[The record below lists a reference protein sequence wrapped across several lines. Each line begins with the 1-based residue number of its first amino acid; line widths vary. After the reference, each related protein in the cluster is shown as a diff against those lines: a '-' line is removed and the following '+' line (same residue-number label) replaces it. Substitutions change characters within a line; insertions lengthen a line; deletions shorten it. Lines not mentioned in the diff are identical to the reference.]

1 MKSRPLPVRLRP
13 DYSYQPRAADY
24 LLRAVGAVA
33 HETTFKQSMTAVEF
47 AREEW
52 GDDTTEIIL
61 RAATTQATI
70 TDPSWAGSL
79 ARAATGDFVASLA
92 WMGMDPSIC
101 WFCLGICQGNIARI
115 YFYIRS

>member
-24 LLRAVGAVA
+24 LMRAVTAVA
-33 HETTFKQSMTAVEF
+33 HEATFKQSTAVEF

-52 GDDTTEIIL
+52 GDHTTEVIL

-70 TDPSWAGSL
+70 TDPGWAGSL
-79 ARAATGDFVASLA
+79 AR
-92 WMGMDPSIC
+92 PP
-101 WFCLGICQGNIARI
+101 GISFSSRTPPWG
-115 YFYIRS
+115 